1 MAELVVLPSQDRFI
15 LRGAACLEFGLG
27 LPAGPCRAAGDWALW
42 LGPDEWLLLAEAG
55 AGAALEARVG
65 EAAAGRAYGL
75 VNVSHREVA
84 MQIAGADVAN
94 VLNGGVPLD
103 LSEKAFPVGM
113 CTRTVC
119 GKAEII
125 LWRRGVDSWRID
137 VARSY
142 AGYVRGL
149 LGAVAACDGTPLFV
163 RAGGKTS
170 DNGRQRTQ
178 GHADAN
184 ANR

>member
-1 MAELVVLPSQDRFI
+1 MAELVGLPPQDRFV
-15 LRGAACLEFGLG
+15 LRGAGCLEFGLG
-27 LPAGPCRAAGDWALW
+27 LPGTPCSTASDWALW

-55 AGAALEARVG
+55 AGAALRARIG
-65 EAAAGRAYGL
+65 EAAGGRVYAL
-75 VNVSHREVA
+75 VDVSQREVA
-84 MQIAGADVAN
+84 MQITGGDAAD

-125 LWRRGVDSWRID
+125 LWRRRVDSWRID

-149 LGAVAACDGTPLFV
+149 LSAAAACDEISLLV
-163 RAGGKTS
+163 RAGSQMPDKESHRENTE
-170 DNGRQRTQ
+170 
-178 GHADAN
+178 GH
-184 ANR
+184 